1 MIAVAGTSSTM
12 LNKCGESGYLCLIP
26 DLRGNT
32 FSFSP
37 LSMMLAM
44 ALLFMVFIML
54 SYIANSMD
62 MSYSK
67 FRALVIREARHAAA
81 HGVTKGW
88 TRLSS

>member
-1 MIAVAGTSSTM
+1 M
-12 LNKCGESGYLCLIP
+12 LNKCGESGYPCLIP

-67 FRALVIREARHAAA
+67 FQALVIREAWHAAA

>member
-12 LNKCGESGYLCLIP
+12 LNKCGESGYPCFIP

-44 ALLFMVFIML
+44 GLLFMVFIML
-54 SYIANSMD
+54 SYIANLMD

-67 FRALVIREARHAAA
+67 FQALVIEKPGMLQPMGSQRVGHD
-81 HGVTKGW
+81 
-88 TRLSS
+88 

>member
-1 MIAVAGTSSTM
+1 MAGTSSTM
-12 LNKCGESGYLCLIP
+12 LNKCGEGGHPCLVP

-44 ALLFMVFIML
+44 GLLFMVFIML
-54 SYIANSMD
+54 SYITNLMD

-67 FRALVIREARHAAA
+67 FPALVIEKSGMLQPMGSQRVGHD
-81 HGVTKGW
+81 
-88 TRLSS
+88 